1 MKSYVLAKR
10 TGGELVV
17 DLPPQVGES
26 DRVSIDVCADIA
38 HSAVRSDHRATRDAH
53 RN

>member
-1 MKSYVLAKR
+1 MESYIFAER
-10 TGGELVV
+10 TGGKLVV
-17 DLPPQVGES
+17 DLPPQVGEG

-38 HSAVRSDHRATRDAH
+38 HSAVRSSHRATSDAH